1 MFVKLLWWVNFAGRG
16 RSDNVKR
23 NKTKRNKNVQKCTIL

>member
-1 MFVKLLWWVNFAGRG
+1 MFVKLLWWVNFTGRG

-23 NKTKRNKNVQKCTIL
+23 NKIKRNKNVQCFKNV